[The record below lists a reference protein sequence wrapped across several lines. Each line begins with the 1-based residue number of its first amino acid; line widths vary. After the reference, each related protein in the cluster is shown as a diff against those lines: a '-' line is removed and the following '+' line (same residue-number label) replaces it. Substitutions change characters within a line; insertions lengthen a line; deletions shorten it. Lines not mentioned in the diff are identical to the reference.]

1 MSAELQTNIDSLSI
15 VDGIW
20 QEKAS
25 NLGIIEQSRL
35 VPSWH
40 GRGNLYVL
48 VETIGGFPDPARIEE
63 RIIDII
69 SEYYRSPGSVTA
81 GIRAAIK
88 AANTYLF
95 EENLNAEREER
106 GVAGVTCVV
115 LKDRDAYIGQCGPA
129 LLYHVGKGQ
138 FQRLPQESTWL
149 SSPTLQDV
157 DISTEPPLGLRRDV
171 EPELF
176 HLTVRGGDALL
187 LASTSLAK
195 SVDDREVALV
205 AMQRHARDVRSALE
219 DATEGQDL
227 SLIVIELIGAEEAG
241 VPEAGEEAP
250 VSAASGPATVL
261 QRVSSGLR
269 GLLAPSAEEPE
280 ELDEAYDEQE
290 RVLRGPRPSIDLR
303 SSAQSA
309 WRFVS
314 RLGREAAALLA
325 RVLPETDQVGG
336 ARPTRRS
343 RAASK
348 DASRHWLY
356 AALLIPVVVLL
367 LVAVSRFQHDRAR
380 QAEFARLLQQ
390 VQEAQ
395 AAAESSPVFEQR
407 TRLTEALGFLEQ
419 AAELR
424 PDDEQVVAKQG
435 EIQLALDRINHV
447 VRMPFLTLLQEFPDT
462 ETMRSQIRRV
472 IVHGIDVYVADT
484 GTDRVYKYLLNET
497 GSGLQALE
505 GDPVILRKGDQRNQ
519 TTVDELLDMAW
530 VEAGGLRGI
539 SSLMVVDQE
548 GHVLDYDPLIGLKP
562 LPMADISQWEAPQAV
577 LGYYGRL
584 YVLDP
589 EANRLFR
596 YILTNE
602 GYDGPPADYFSEES
616 GAQLRS
622 AVDVAIDGNVYI
634 LHADGTISK
643 YEQGVSVA
651 FPQNNLDHP
660 LQAPTA
666 IYASGFMDEDGYV
679 YVADAGN
686 QRIVQFSKAGDFIQQ
701 FVGPEVSSMDALKGV
716 VVDETQKKLFL
727 INDNKLYLWNLPQ

>member
-1 MSAELQTNIDSLSI
+1 MSTELQTNIDSLSI

-25 NLGIIEQSRL
+25 NLGIVEQSRL
-35 VPSWH
+35 VPTWH

-48 VETIGGFPDPARIEE
+48 VETIGSFPDPARIEK

-88 AANTYLF
+88 AANTFLF

-106 GVAGVTCVV
+106 GVVGVTCVV
-115 LKDRDAYIGQCGPA
+115 LKDQDAYIGQCGPA

-176 HLTVRGGDALL
+176 HLTVRGGDVLL

-195 SVDDREVALV
+195 SLQDRDVAR
-205 AMQRHARDVRSALE
+205 AATQRHARDVRSALE

-227 SLIVIELIGAEEAG
+227 SLIVIELIGAEEAAMPEG
-241 VPEAGEEAP
+241 EGEVPA
-250 VSAASGPATVL
+250 VAAAGPATMV

-269 GLLAPSAEEPE
+269 GLLAPSAEEPDELE
-280 ELDEAYDEQE
+280 EVFDEEE
-290 RVLRGPRPSIDLR
+290 RVVVGRRPSIDLR

-325 RVLPETDQVGG
+325 RVLPETEQVGG

-343 RAASK
+343 RAAAK
-348 DASRHWLY
+348 DGSRRWLY

-367 LVAVSRFQHDRAR
+367 LVAASRFQHDRAR
-380 QAEFARLLQQ
+380 QAEFAQLLQQ

-395 AAAESSPVFEQR
+395 AAAESSPVAEQR

-419 AAELR
+419 AADLR
-424 PDDEQVVAKQG
+424 PDDEQVAAKQQ

-447 VRMPFLTLLQEFPDT
+447 IRMPFLTLLQEFPDT
-462 ETMRSQIRRV
+462 ETMRSQLRRV
-472 IVHGIDVYVADT
+472 IVQGIDIYVADT
-484 GTDRVYKYLLNET
+484 GTDRVYKYLLDET
-497 GSGLQALE
+497 SSGLQALE
-505 GDPVILRKGDQRNQ
+505 GDPVILRKGDQRNG

-530 VEAGGLRGI
+530 VDAGGLRGI
-539 SSLMVVDQE
+539 SSLMVLDQK

-562 LPMADISQWEAPQAV
+562 LPTADISQWQAPQAV

-589 EANRLFR
+589 EANRLLR

-616 GAQLRS
+616 GAPLRT
-622 AVDVAIDGNVYI
+622 AVDMAIDGNVYI
-634 LHADGTISK
+634 LHANGAISK
-643 YEQGVSVA
+643 YEQGESVS
-651 FPQNNLDHP
+651 FPQNNLDRP

-686 QRIVQFSKAGDFIQQ
+686 QRIVQFSKAGDFVQQ
-701 FVGPEVSSMDALKGV
+701 FVGPEPSAMDALKGV

-727 INDNKLYLWNLPQ
+727 LNDNKLYLWNLPQ